1 MIVAIR
7 GWVFLQF
14 LGAVE
19 CELLCNSLS
28 EKQTLINIMTAVV
41 MILRVW
47 EMYIRSGLII
57 GALLTTLSLEI
68 ISLTLTAA
76 IQSDPRNLT
85 GM

>member
-1 MIVAIR
+1 
-7 GWVFLQF
+7 
-14 LGAVE
+14 
-19 CELLCNSLS
+19 
-28 EKQTLINIMTAVV
+28 MTAVV